1 MTNKTNKTTAGN
13 TENKGQPTNVRADK
27 RATERRY
34 VWLVVGMLVLG
45 GSVVIGLVYGGLAV
59 LTAVPFLLG
68 GALLLLG
75 TYFLLTRLEKWLER
89 RA

>member
-1 MTNKTNKTTAGN
+1 MTKKTNKATTGK
-13 TENKGQPTNVRADK
+13 EGKPTNVRAEK
-27 RATERRY
+27 RTAERRY
-34 VWLVVGMLVLG
+34 VWLVVGIMTFG
-45 GSVVIGLVYGGLAV
+45 GCTVIGLIYGWLAV